1 MKRGLYI
8 HIPFCQDI
16 CTYCDF
22 CKMYYDKNKVDK
34 YLNKIIIDIDN
45 INDEIKSVY
54 IGGGTPSCLSCE
66 ELEKLFIH
74 LKRFN
79 NIPFTFEANPENL
92 TIDKIKILKKFNV
105 NRLSLGVQ
113 TFNEKYIKLMNRHH
127 NYDLVME
134 VINNLI
140 SEGINDI
147 NVDLIYGLPNQ
158 TIEEL
163 EKDINLFLSLKITHI
178 STYCLMIN
186 NHTIL
191 KNKKYE
197 EMDQSNARQLYDFI
211 VSKLE
216 KNYFYRYEISNF
228 SKKGYQS
235 EHNLI
240 YWHNEEYYGI
250 GLGASSYIN
259 KQRITN
265 TQSLDNYL
273 KDKIIIEN
281 EKVNLEDEKFYYLML
296 GLRLVDGIDI
306 NDYKVKFNSDLL
318 IEYKDKIDSLEKK
331 KLVEIIDNKFMI
343 TKENLFIMDYILRK
357 LLF

>member
-54 IGGGTPSCLSCE
+54 IGGGTPSSLSCE

-127 NYDLVME
+127 NYDLVIE

-273 KDKIIIEN
+273 EDKIIIEN

>member
-22 CKMYYDKNKVDK
+22 CKMYYDENKVNK

-45 INDEIKSVY
+45 INDEIKSLY
-54 IGGGTPSCLSCE
+54 IGGGTPSSLSCG

-92 TIDKIKILKKFNV
+92 TIDKIKILKKYNV
-105 NRLSLGVQ
+105 NRVSLGVQ

-140 SEGINDI
+140 NEDINDI

-186 NHTIL
+186 DHTIL

-197 EMDQSNARQLYDFI
+197 EMDQSNARNLYDFI
-211 VSKLE
+211 VTKLE
-216 KNYFYRYEISNF
+216 QNQFYRYEVSNF

-235 EHNLI
+235 KHNLI

-306 NDYKVKFNSDLL
+306 NDYKQKFNSDLL
-318 IEYKDKIDSLEKK
+318 NEYKDKIDSLKNK
-331 KLVEIIDNKFMI
+331 KLVEIIDNRFRI
-343 TKENLFIMDYILRK
+343 TKDNLFIMDYILRK